1 MHDHTLHRHIRLQ
14 CQQSVFIQI
23 YFLLFSQQKLKKYR
37 IWSTYKGKRKVR
49 CRYLL

>member
-1 MHDHTLHRHIRLQ
+1 
-14 CQQSVFIQI
+14 
-23 YFLLFSQQKLKKYR
+23 LKKYR